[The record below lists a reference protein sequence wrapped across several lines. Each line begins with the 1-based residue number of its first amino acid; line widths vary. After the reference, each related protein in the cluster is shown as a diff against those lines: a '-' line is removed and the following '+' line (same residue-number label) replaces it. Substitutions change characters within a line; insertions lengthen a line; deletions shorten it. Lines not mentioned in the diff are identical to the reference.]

1 MKFIMSLDLPRVL
14 VAQWYSIEALRIFSL
29 SHTCD
34 KTKKNIFL
42 YFFTE
47 LKPYPSFLF
56 YLQEYLCCRQ
66 HIYFKDYIE
75 YFVTCPNSNKV
86 KNDFFNQ
93 SNTGITVDRKS

>member
-1 MKFIMSLDLPRVL
+1 MSLALHRVL
-14 VAQWYSIEALRIFSL
+14 VAQWYSIEALRIFSM
-29 SHTCD
+29 SHTCN
-34 KTKKNIFL
+34 KTKKKHLSPFL
-42 YFFTE
+42 YRAQTF
-47 LKPYPSFLF
+47 PSFLF
-56 YLQEYLCCRQ
+56 YLQEYLCYRQ

>member
-1 MKFIMSLDLPRVL
+1 MKYIMSLALYRVL

-29 SHTCD
+29 SHTFD

-42 YFFTE
+42 YFFTK
-47 LKPYPSFLF
+47 LKPFHLSYSK
-56 YLQEYLCCRQ
+56 LQEYLCYRQ
-66 HIYFKDYIE
+66 HIYFKEYIE